1 MPLLSAFTANLR
13 RRIERHIQLARA
25 YKPRNDGNVHAHGD
39 QRPQQLSHIFA
50 LIMALLVGKHVEC
63 LSHKEGLYARDFLSW
78 DHTETTED

>member
-39 QRPQQLSHIFA
+39 QRPSRVFA
-50 LIMALLVGKHVEC
+50 LIMALLVGRAPNVPAF
-63 LSHKEGLYARDFLSW
+63 KEGLYTRDFLSR
-78 DHTETTED
+78 DHTETTAD